1 MGAFR
6 YQAIDAEGKRVN
18 GVMESDSER
27 QVRARLR
34 DQRLRPLDVVAAN
47 DTGHSS
53 AGVGF
58 FASFAIRTRRLPVAE
73 LSLISRQ
80 LASLVQ
86 SGLPLDEALQICAR
100 QSRRLRV
107 KTLLSQVRSRVME
120 GNTLAQAMA
129 EHPGAFDRMYCAMV
143 RAGESAG
150 YLGEVLE
157 RLAEYTENG
166 QQTRQKL
173 QMALMYPLVLLGVS
187 VLVVALL
194 MTFVVPRLVSMFATS
209 SRDLPMLTKMLIA
222 SSDFMGSVWAL
233 LLVAVLIGAVLWFK
247 WWLREVDNRRRWHTL
262 LLKIPLLNEI
272 LVQADSSRFA
282 STLAI
287 LLASGVPLLDA
298 VKIAAQVL
306 NNEVMR
312 TAAGQLAINVQE
324 GASFSK
330 SLQQSDVF
338 PALLVQMAANG
349 EANGTLAKQL
359 AYAAANQERELS
371 MRLGTAMALL
381 EPLTIVL
388 MGGLVTLI
396 MLAVLLPIFDINTL
410 I

>member
-47 DTGHSS
+47 D
-53 AGVGF
+53 
-58 FASFAIRTRRLPVAE
+58 AIRTGAGFSLFRRTQRLSVAE

-86 SGLPLDEALQICAR
+86 SGLPLDEALQISAR
-100 QSRRLRV
+100 QSRRVRV
-107 KTLLSQVRSRVME
+107 KTLLSQVRSRVLE
-120 GNTLAQAMA
+120 GHSLAQAMA

-157 RLAEYTENG
+157 RLAEYTESG
-166 QQTRQKL
+166 HQTRQKL
-173 QMALMYPLVLLGVS
+173 QMALMYPLVLLAVS

-194 MTFVVPRLVSMFATS
+194 MSFVVPRLVSMFTAS
-209 SRDLPMLTKMLIA
+209 SRELPALTKALIA
-222 SSDFMGSVWAL
+222 SSEFLGSIWAL
-233 LLVAVLIGAVLWFK
+233 VLLGVLVCAVMWVK
-247 WWLREVDNRRRWHTL
+247 WYLKDVDHRRQWHGV
-262 LLKIPLLNEI
+262 LLKIPLLNDVLI
-272 LVQADSSRFA
+272 QIDSSRFA

-287 LLASGVPLLDA
+287 LLGSGVPLLDS
-298 VKIAAQVL
+298 VKIAGQVL

-312 TAAGQLAINVQE
+312 SATQQLAVKVQE
-324 GASFSK
+324 GGSFSK
-330 SLQQSDVF
+330 SLQQADVF
-338 PALLVQMAANG
+338 PPLLIQMAANG
-349 EANGTLAKQL
+349 EANGTLARQL
-359 AYAAANQERELS
+359 AYAAANQQRELT
-371 MRLGTAMALL
+371 MRLGTTMALL

-388 MGGLVTLI
+388 MGGLVALI

-410 I
+410 L

>member
-58 FASFAIRTRRLPVAE
+58 FASFSIRTRRLPVAE

-173 QMALMYPLVLLGVS
+173 QMALMYPFVLLGVS

-262 LLKIPLLNEI
+262 LLKIPLFNEI

-312 TAAGQLAINVQE
+312 TAAGQLAINVKE